1 MKTIVKSALAAVA
14 FSVMAAGAALAA
26 EACCCKDMK
35 EKMSCCDDMKKG
47 EAAPNAPAG
56 APNAPVA
63 PQHQH

>member
-14 FSVMAAGAALAA
+14 FSVVAAGAALAA
-26 EACCCKDMK
+26 EACCCKDKDGAMA
-35 EKMSCCDDMKKG
+35 CCDKMG

-56 APNAPVA
+56 S

>member
-1 MKTIVKSALAAVA
+1 MTTIVKSAFAALA

-35 EKMSCCDDMKKG
+35 EKMSCCDEMKKG
-47 EAAPNAPAG
+47 EPAPGGPA
-56 APNAPVA
+56 A